1 VAAYGAGADSD
12 TFEFLFLAMSA
23 PALLLGPTSA
33 VQSASAREAE
43 ARTLEFVRNDEPTID
58 GRFTEAGKSDYR
70 SRSACG
76 QTLTPPAA
84 SGGRPAQ
91 YNRIHLARD
100 DDNLAR
106 QGDRREQQ
114 AAG

>member
-1 VAAYGAGADSD
+1 
-12 TFEFLFLAMSA
+12 
-23 PALLLGPTSA
+23 

-43 ARTLEFVRNDEPTID
+43 ATTLEFVRNDEPTID

-76 QTLTPPAA
+76 HALTPPSA

-100 DDNLAR
+100 ELAMATIQVR
-106 QGDRREQQ
+106 QQL
-114 AAG
+114 AALNDHLAARLSSPSIPRPAIPPMGCSR